1 MENFFNTLYDILA
14 TSPWWVQI
22 LLAFSI
28 GLCAL
33 SILSIF
39 LCDLFF
45 IPLYGVRV
53 PKLPTLYVWHAGVT
67 TLISIFKTF
76 HIPSDSLERS
86 KMIYEDKIRKL
97 ENINKN
103 ILQKAM
109 LKEKI
114 HDNPTLSGHS
124 YKDIEE

>member
-1 MENFFNTLYDILA
+1 MENFFNSLCDILA

-28 GLCAL
+28 GLCVL
-33 SILSIF
+33 SILSVF

-53 PKLPTLYVWHAGVT
+53 PQLPTLYIWQAGI
-67 TLISIFKTF
+67 TLLIGILKTF
-76 HIPSDSLERS
+76 HIPTKKLERC
-86 KMIYEDKIRKL
+86 KNKYENDIRRL
-97 ENINKN
+97 ENIKEH
-103 ILQKAM
+103 IMRKAA
-109 LKEKI
+109 LKEPVQKE
-114 HDNPTLSGHS
+114 PSLSKHS

>member
-67 TLISIFKTF
+67 TLISIFKVF
-76 HIPSDSLERS
+76 HIPTEGLERG
-86 KMIYEDKIRKL
+86 KKTYEEQICRL
-97 ENINKN
+97 ENINKKL
-103 ILQKAM
+103 LQKQM
-109 LKEKI
+109 LKETVQ
-114 HDNPTLSGHS
+114 DNPTLSKHS
-124 YKDIEE
+124 YKDVEE